1 MGFLFFISLL
11 IFFFLFFMSCL
22 KTFRV
27 LWTNSNSV
35 STVQWPIPW
44 RDCIIYSGTD
54 YGLLMAISQILFG
67 QYHIWDIFWLGLK
80 TKVFCGKN
88 NWMMEIMNKG
98 LTVPKWGL
106 IVVRPKIPQIPQN
119 LFGQSAQ
126 KFEISL
132 KKDSSGVRSPCT
144 QPRRLLLWE
153 NCISFPAFRG
163 WNFSSFL

>member
-80 TKVFCGKN
+80 TKVFLWKKQLNDGN
-88 NWMMEIMNKG
+88 HEQG
-98 LTVPKWGL
+98 TH
-106 IVVRPKIPQIPQN
+106 
-119 LFGQSAQ
+119 SA
-126 KFEISL
+126 KMGA
-132 KKDSSGVRSPCT
+132 DSSSAENTPNTPKFIRPICPKVWDIVKKGFIGRPQSVYSAKTAASVGKLHFIPC
-144 QPRRLLLWE
+144 
-153 NCISFPAFRG
+153 F
-163 WNFSSFL
+163 